1 MSAFIG
7 NNLKDEDHCWDGI
20 FAEHARDCWVRRVS
34 FHHLAGS
41 AVNLQKHTSRITVED
56 CVASDPISEIGGW
69 RRCVFLTRGQQTL
82 VQRCVSRQGIH
93 DYAAGF
99 CAAGPNAFVQCEGEQ
114 SLGFSGS
121 IGSWASGLL
130 FDIVNIDGC
139 KGFQLASRLLKRFHH
154 GIHLVGIGQRQVA
167 TFQHADGIVG
177 NGPHEQVDLG
187 SPYVKTKNQVF
198 LSYFILFVFI
208 H

>member
-1 MSAFIG
+1 MQRRDV
-7 NNLKDEDHCWDGI
+7 L
-20 FAEHARDCWVRRVS
+20 AR
-34 FHHLAGS
+34 
-41 AVNLQKHTSRITVED
+41 
-56 CVASDPISEIGGW
+56 
-69 RRCVFLTRGQQTL
+69 
-82 VQRCVSRQGIH
+82 
-93 DYAAGF
+93 
-99 CAAGPNAFVQCEGEQ
+99 NAH
-114 SLGFSGS
+114 
-121 IGSWASGLL
+121 I
-130 FDIVNIDGC
+130 DIVNIDGC